1 MRFSIFYEHQLPR
14 PWEPGDESRI
24 MKEALEQVQLADK
37 LGYSTVWEVE
47 HHFLEEYSHSSA
59 PEVFLA
65 ACAATTENI
74 KIGHGIVPALP
85 GYNHP
90 ARVAER
96 IATLD
101 IVSDGRVQFGTG
113 ETSSDAELVGFQ
125 VEREH
130 KRAMWEESVPQIARM
145 MYQEP
150 YEGYDGKWFSMPPR
164 NLVPKP
170 IQKPHPPIWVACSQR
185 ETILMAGRRG
195 IGALSFSF
203 IDPDEAAT
211 WVSDYYA
218 EFDKCEDPIGL
229 APNPNL
235 AVVSGFMCHKDE
247 QTALDRGLDG
257 FHFFAYS
264 LSHYYIHGNHVPG
277 QTNIWEEFEQ
287 NREEMGFERIN
298 ALTDVA
304 RLQTGGFAPDGSSEG
319 GFVAE
324 ELPGGGL
331 NSLRGCIGT
340 PDQIREFV
348 RGYEKAGVDEII
360 FVSQAGKNKHEDICE
375 SMELFAAEVM
385 PEFAERADDIEAAK
399 LERHAEAIER
409 LSNISHIDKNP
420 EVEERI
426 VANPQ
431 S

>member
-14 PWEPGDESRI
+14 PWNDGDEQRI
-24 MKEALEQVQLADK
+24 MKEALEQVQLADR
-37 LGYSTVWEVE
+37 LGFSTVWEVE

-74 KIGHGIVPALP
+74 NIGHGIIPVLP

-96 IATLD
+96 ISTLD
-101 IVSDGRVQFGTG
+101 IISGGRVQFGTG
-113 ETSSDAELVGFQ
+113 ETSSAAELVGFR

-150 YEGYDGKWFSMPPR
+150 YEGYEGKWFSMPAR
-164 NLVPKP
+164 NVVPKP
-170 IQKPHPPIWVACSQR
+170 LQKPHPPLWVACSQR

-218 EFDKCEDPIGL
+218 EFDQCEDPIGL

-264 LSHYYIHGNHVPG
+264 LSHYYIHGTHLPG
-277 QTNIWEEFEQ
+277 TTDIWKEFEE
-287 NREEMGFERIN
+287 NRDEMGFERIN

-304 RLQTGGFAPDGSSEG
+304 RLAAG
-319 GFVAE
+319 
-324 ELPGGGL
+324 ELADGGL
-331 NSLRGCIGT
+331 TSLRGCIGT

-348 RGYEKAGVDEII
+348 RGYENAGVDEII
-360 FVSQAGKNKHEDICE
+360 FVSQAGKNSHEHICE
-375 SMELFAAEVM
+375 SMELFAKEVM
-385 PEFAERADDIEAAK
+385 PEFAERADAVEAAK
-399 LERHAEAIER
+399 RERHAEAIER
-409 LSNISHIDKNP
+409 LSNISHVDKHP

-426 VANPQ
+426 LANPQ
-431 S
+431 A

>member
-1 MRFSIFYEHQLPR
+1 M
-14 PWEPGDESRI
+14 GDEHRI
-24 MKEALEQVQLADK
+24 MKEALEQVQLADR
-37 LGYSTVWEVE
+37 LGFSTVWEVE

-65 ACAATTENI
+65 ACAATTKNI
-74 KIGHGIVPALP
+74 KIGHGIVPVLP

-113 ETSSDAELVGFQ
+113 ETSSDAELIGFQ

-150 YEGYDGKWFSMPPR
+150 YEGYEGKWFSMPSR
-164 NLVPKP
+164 NVVPKP
-170 IQKPHPPIWVACSQR
+170 LQKPHPPIWVACSQR

-203 IDPDEAAT
+203 INPDEAAT
-211 WVSDYYA
+211 WVRDYYA

-264 LSHYYIHGNHVPG
+264 LSHYYIHGTHMPG
-277 QTNIWEEFEQ
+277 TTNIWNEFEQ
-287 NREEMGFERIN
+287 NREAMGFERIN
-298 ALTDVA
+298 ALTEVA
-304 RLQTGGFAPDGSSEG
+304 RLEQG
-319 GFVAE
+319 
-324 ELPGGGL
+324 ELADGGL

-348 RGYEKAGVDEII
+348 RGYEQAGVDEII
-360 FVSQAGKNKHEDICE
+360 FVSQAGKNRHEDICE
-375 SMELFAAEVM
+375 AMELFAKEVM
-385 PEFAERADDIEAAK
+385 PEFAERADDVEAAK
-399 LERHAEAIER
+399 RERHAEAIER
-409 LSNISHIDKNP
+409 LSNTSHVAKHP

-426 VANPQ
+426 VAKPLA
-431 S
+431 